1 MAFPSY
7 SDEEIKEA
15 LRISGGNMSAAARTV
30 GCSPLTIR
38 NRAMAFG
45 FPRNTTRGRTI
56 RVVSDE
62 QLVEALEMSSDLF
75 SAAKA
80 LGVQRNTIL
89 SRLRERGVEREI
101 ERLEKRRAAIREKLC
116 ATEDHTNTIAEAAL
130 EWAGIRQEFII
141 RFRDR
146 LSLKEIGNIL
156 GVSRERVRQLE
167 TEAVAATAQKAAE

>member
-1 MAFPSY
+1 
-7 SDEEIKEA
+7 
-15 LRISGGNMSAAARTV
+15 
-30 GCSPLTIR
+30 
-38 NRAMAFG
+38 MAFG

-89 SRLRERGVEREI
+89 SRLRGEVRAAYTRMQERGVEREI